1 MYPVCSKIRPCD
13 HVCHLYVSHE
23 EHVKILSQYC
33 LDGLKENGKV
43 LCLFADE
50 ELLSK
55 LQNSDTGN
63 THWLGYK
70 TVTQHDLLEGIRN
83 AGYHDVDTAVAQGN
97 LVFHS
102 SPSLYMNDDVFST
115 EKMIENLGRL
125 LQTTTS
131 GNVRLWCDALFY
143 SHAYLDTAR
152 AAHFYEFEHKLS
164 YLHQHIPRSSV
175 LCCYDR
181 RLFSAP
187 FLQRVFATHPII
199 SIGSKYYRHNMYY
212 ISDNFL
218 DFFGQAPITPFSEL
232 YQSKPALESWLA
244 HLERHRA
251 LRRKRDKKRKKE
263 AQEPA
268 SDQDISSFISNM
280 RYTIKDPP
288 RSFFLFALS
297 ILFLSVPRIFIL
309 TPSLPSPSPSHSFC
323 PGDVCQTSM
332 PTFHVWLSHTPL

>member
-1 MYPVCSKIRPCD
+1 MYPVCAKIKPCD
-13 HVCHLYVSHE
+13 HVCHLYVSHA
-23 EHVKILSQYC
+23 EHVKILTQFC

-50 ELLSK
+50 QLLST
-55 LQNSDTGN
+55 LQKTDSGN
-63 THWLGYK
+63 THWQGYK
-70 TVTQHDLLEGIRN
+70 TVNQQDLLEGIRN

-102 SPSLYMNDDVFST
+102 SPSLYIKDDLFST
-115 EKMIENLGRL
+115 EKMLESLARAMEGAYP
-125 LQTTTS
+125 TS

-143 SHAYLDTAR
+143 AHAYLDTAR
-152 AAHFYEFEHKLS
+152 AAAFYEFEHKLS
-164 YLHQHIPRSSV
+164 YLHQQIPRSSV

-181 RLFSAP
+181 RFFSAP
-187 FLQRVFATHPII
+187 FLQRVFASHPII
-199 SIGSKYYRHNMYY
+199 SIGTKYYKHNMYY

-244 HLERHRA
+244 HLERHRT

-268 SDQDISSFISNM
+268 SDQYISSFISNM
-280 RYTIKDPP
+280 RYIIKDPK
-288 RSFFLFALS
+288 RSFFSLRIDI
-297 ILFLSVPRIFIL
+297 ILCFLSVPRIFIL
-309 TPSLPSPSPSHSFC
+309 LLLPLP
-323 PGDVCQTSM
+323 
-332 PTFHVWLSHTPL
+332 TPLTSPKHFSFSC